1 MKFKKQTMKARDIGR
16 LFGES
21 SHTINQWLE
30 QADLLDQE
38 SKLPTFFA
46 RKQSYCKQVMV
57 SGYNHE
63 DWVPEKTVPRL
74 IERGHNLVIDLPDDL
89 VHPVSLTG
97 PFRCRGKTILNCD
110 GDPVAFLNNPKNAEF
125 TCRLLNAAHKVGTID
140 RFLDKKTASTTT
152 ITHGN

>member
-30 QADLLDQE
+30 QADLLDQK

-46 RKQSYCKQVMV
+46 RQNGYSQQVMV
-57 SGYNHE
+57 DGYNN
-63 DWVPEKTVPRL
+63 DYWIPEKVVPKL
-74 IERGHNLVIDLPDDL
+74 IEQGHQLVIDIPDDL

-97 PFRCRGKTILNCD
+97 PFRCRGKTILNSD
-110 GDPVAFLNNPKNAEF
+110 GDPVAFLNNSRNAEF
-125 TCRLLNAAHKVGTID
+125 TCRLMNVAHKVGTID
-140 RFLDKKTASTTT
+140 RCLHS
-152 ITHGN
+152 H